1 MKQQGH
7 FDTSKEAVQIWK
19 MIVDFDRYVQLL
31 NATLRPKSSVRGYP
45 TDPTPPIRFSRG
57 CLQLAAII

>member
-31 NATLRPKSSVRGYP
+31 NATLRPKSSVRGFR
-45 TDPTPPIRFSRG
+45 PIRRRLSDSREDA
-57 CLQLAAII
+57 CNSPR